1 MSKLPAER
9 IHPHAVTASVALAH
23 RRPYA
28 PPRIVE
34 RQSIETVAADCSL
47 PGGKNDPTC
56 IIGFS

>member
-1 MSKLPAER
+1 MSKITEQTRPAVIARSPEAR
-9 IHPHAVTASVALAH
+9 EG
-23 RRPYA
+23 RRPYT

-34 RQSIETVAADCSL
+34 RQSIESIAADCSL